1 MDPLVGSH
9 NHSDTAYQEHNPNVR
24 ADKDNEIDHNDD
36 DEQDHVDGGGA
47 AADNTS
53 AARRRAAAPLERTAA
68 QVQLKF
74 TDGCECTENC
84 FAGLNADAVFRHRL
98 NVAEL
103 TRDEHDMYL
112 MGVTMACLANPE
124 QTHRNRERQRQ
135 RASYVYKGKRV
146 CLDAFLY
153 LENVTQYQ
161 LKRIRQHVMTQGV
174 VPRVHGNMGKKPHNT
189 FSLDMY
195 KCAEHFVRQSI
206 ADAAAQSAVAALPA
220 AVAATDA
227 STALPAATVHRHV
240 VVASESRASLYEKF
254 KRSALHPEGK
264 IMGYTTF
271 RHFVKKQFPNVRFA
285 QHSKESQ
292 TAGGTASGVMP
303 KKAGRTKGK
312 RDVGSVL

>member
-1 MDPLVGSH
+1 MDPLINASINH
-9 NHSDTAYQEHNPNVR
+9 NGMDYHELKYETTDADDLDNDNDYNNESTA
-24 ADKDNEIDHNDD
+24 DN
-36 DEQDHVDGGGA
+36 A
-47 AADNTS
+47 AAS
-53 AARRRAAAPLERTAA
+53 ARRRSAAPLERTAA

-74 TDGCECTENC
+74 ADGCECSDNC
-84 FAGLNADAVFRHRL
+84 FAGLSADAVFRHRL

-135 RASYVYKGKRV
+135 RATYVYKGKRV

-206 ADAAAQSAVAALPA
+206 ADAAATVAAAPTSTTTD
-220 AVAATDA
+220 ATA
-227 STALPAATVHRHV
+227 STATTTVHRPIV
-240 VVASESRASLYEKF
+240 VTSESRASLYEKF

-271 RHFVKKQFPNVRFA
+271 RHFIKKQFPNVRFA
-285 QHSKESQ
+285 QHTKESVASA
-292 TAGGTASGVMP
+292 AGVGTP
-303 KKAGRTKGK
+303 KKAGRIKVK
-312 RDVGSVL
+312 REIGAVL

>member
-1 MDPLVGSH
+1 MDSLINTNNQNGTDYHEQSLLQVLKYET
-9 NHSDTAYQEHNPNVR
+9 D
-24 ADKDNEIDHNDD
+24 ADDMDNDNDGH
-36 DEQDHVDGGGA
+36 DETSA
-47 AADNTS
+47 KNTS
-53 AARRRAAAPLERTAA
+53 SSARRRSAAPLERTAA

-74 TDGCECTENC
+74 ANGCECTDNC
-84 FAGLNADAVFRHRL
+84 FAGLSADAVFRHRL

-112 MGVTMACLANPE
+112 MGLTMACLANPE

-206 ADAAAQSAVAALPA
+206 ADASATMAATAT
-220 AVAATDA
+220 ATDA
-227 STALPAATVHRHV
+227 TATSASTTVHRPI

-254 KRSALHPEGK
+254 KSSALHPEGK

-271 RHFVKKQFPNVRFA
+271 RHFIKKQFPNVRFA
-285 QHSKESQ
+285 QHTKDSLAGA
-292 TAGGTASGVMP
+292 TGGGTP
-303 KKAGRTKGK
+303 KKAGRTKVK
-312 RDVGSVL
+312 REIGAML